1 MRVAGPLEPLVG
13 NVQSMCLVELRRGAL
28 YPPGRK
34 GRWWRWERVGFQWSL
49 SKVSSTNSGKT

>member
-28 YPPGRK
+28 YPPRSK
-34 GRWWRWERVGFQWSL
+34 RAMVEVGEGGFP
-49 SKVSSTNSGKT
+49 VVII